1 MSKILS
7 VLLICAVL
15 FGMISCTTDN
25 GTETTS
31 AQSRSTEPQN
41 EATNDASSETTNSAS
56 NETTE
61 PDAETTTG
69 QSDPPAPT
77 SPFGID
83 MADLNDLMQ
92 PIFAGNTVK
101 NETVMFL
108 EKGDVKTLLYPIDTI
123 VSVTSYDGTV
133 VYEEGKDYELVDGKI
148 KVLENSSIPCITL
161 AKYYTDPGHS
171 IKLNTYYNGS
181 AVRTYWGEDMMD
193 EWQVNVNYTHSS
205 EWNGFKQKSQS
216 DVFDSF
222 IKKLMNGDD
231 VTVIFWGD
239 SITYGHNASW
249 VKGYAPYQ
257 HSYTMLFVE
266 ALADLFDYT
275 VEYIKVNN
283 TLTNTAPVPTENYV
297 AGTRGTITYINT
309 AVAGWK
315 SSHGVNNFLNYVGLK
330 ANQYG
335 CDLLVIGFG
344 MNDQIFEPT
353 VTRDNFKSMI
363 DSILLLSPDASVV
376 MISTMM
382 PNPNSVSKWYNGQ
395 DKQAPYLKELSQQY
409 IAKGVACGVCDM
421 TSMSKSVLQR
431 KDFHDYSGNNINHPN
446 DFFMRVYA
454 QTLLQT
460 VIGYENMD

>member
-231 VTVIFWGD
+231 VTVIFYGD
-239 SITYGHNASW
+239 SITYGGNASW
-249 VKGYAPYQ
+249 VNGYAPYQ
-257 HSYTMLFVE
+257 HSYAMLFVE
-266 ALADLFDYT
+266 ALADLFEYT
-275 VEYIKVNN
+275 VHYEKVNFAN
-283 TLTNTAPVPTENYV
+283 IAPVPKEDYV
-297 AGTRGTITYINT
+297 SGTRGTITYVNT
-309 AVAGWK
+309 SVGGWTSATGK
-315 SSHGVNNFLNYVGLK
+315 DNSHFYAKVQAKTF
-330 ANQYG
+330 G
-335 CDLLVIGFG
+335 CDLLVLGFG
-344 MNDQIFEPT
+344 MNDRGVALENTKSNIKAI
-353 VTRDNFKSMI
+353 VDNV
-363 DSILLLSPDASVV
+363 LTEAPNTGVV
-376 MISTMM
+376 FMATMV
-382 PNPNSVSKWYNGQ
+382 PNPEGIGWLNGQ
-395 DKQAPYLKELSQQY
+395 DKQINALKELTTQY
-409 IAKGVACGVCDM
+409 LSNDVACGVCDM
-421 TSMSKSVLQR
+421 TSMSLSVLQR
-431 KDFHDYSGNNINHPN
+431 KNFRDYSGNNINHPN

-460 VIGYENMD
+460 VIGYENMN